1 MKYLLFICTFSLHL
15 KLNAQ
20 YSVVGESLV
29 NLEYNLLT
37 KRQELDN
44 LDYFEQALIC
54 YFSEKQEYNIQSLIS
69 TRYGKPGN
77 RFSIE
82 FISAD
87 TINRLQVFVLVVDNE
102 YYNSEKFRLSSQ
114 TMGVFE
120 TELSN
125 IEESFVNGTLTS
137 DIESIFNII
146 E

>member
-1 MKYLLFICTFSLHL
+1 MKLFFLIYTILLSGM
-15 KLNAQ
+15 LNAQ

-29 NLEYNLLT
+29 NLEHNLLT